1 MCFAKFLTYSTLI
14 VIAADE
20 SNNSIACWDTRST
33 ELQKTLNSGI
43 NKIGFLVAVESIA
56 IYLWFRDR
64 FACLYFC
71 VTH

>member
-14 VIAADE
+14 MIGADE

-43 NKIGFLVAVESIA
+43 NKTGFLVAMESIA
-56 IYLWFRDR
+56 I
-64 FACLYFC
+64 
-71 VTH
+71 

>member
-43 NKIGFLVAVESIA
+43 NKLVFLLLWKVLRFSFGFLFVSHIES
-56 IYLWFRDR
+56 
-64 FACLYFC
+64 
-71 VTH
+71 